1 MTTNLL
7 QKYIAGDATLDEK
20 EQVVYWIEASQ
31 ENMREYMAL
40 RKMHDIQVWHDADAE
55 IKERQQEPAEKRNFI
70 RTICWEAIKIAAI
83 FALAFAIFQHIK
95 SPVKEEFQSCYV
107 PEGQRAELQL
117 PDGTKVWLN
126 AKSRLTYPTD
136 FNGKNRKVTL
146 VGEGYFAVARNEK
159 KPFIVHAQQYDIRVL
174 GTEFNVIAYP
184 HSNFFETS
192 LLKGSVQIFTPH
204 SGTHKLVPNRRIY
217 SQKGKLYEGP
227 IKDSDHFLWRKGLI
241 CFNDESVGDIIKK
254 LEIYYDITIIVKN
267 RSILDNRYSGKFRMK
282 EGVEHVL
289 KVLQLKHKFSYEKDE
304 EKNTITIL

>member
-7 QKYIAGDATLDEK
+7 QKYIIGDATLDEK

-40 RKMHDIQVWHDADAE
+40 RKMYDIQIWHNSD
-55 IKERQQEPAEKRNFI
+55 IKKRQQEPVEKRHLI
-70 RTICWEAIKIAAI
+70 RTICWEAIKISAV
-83 FALAFAIFQHIK
+83 FALAFVIFQQIK
-95 SPVKEEFQSCYV
+95 SPAKEEFQSCYV

-146 VGEGYFAVARNEK
+146 TGEGYFAVARNEK

-192 LLKGSVQIFTPH
+192 LLKGSVQIFTPN

-227 IKDSDHFLWRKGLI
+227 IKNSDHFLWRKGLI

>member
-1 MTTNLL
+1 MTTDLL
-7 QKYIAGDATLDEK
+7 QKYIVGDASLDEK
-20 EQVVYWIEASQ
+20 EQVVNWIEASQ
-31 ENMREYMAL
+31 KNMHEYMAL
-40 RKMHDIQVWHDADAE
+40 RKIYDIQVWHDTE
-55 IKERQQEPAEKRNFI
+55 IKERRQEPTEKRHFI
-70 RTICWEAIKIAAI
+70 RTIYREAIKIAAI
-83 FALAFAIFQHIK
+83 FALAFVILQYFE
-95 SPVKEEFQSCYV
+95 SPIKEEFQSCYV

-126 AKSRLTYPTD
+126 AKSKLTYPTN

-192 LLKGSVQIFTPH
+192 LLKGSVQISTPH
-204 SGTHKLVPNRRIY
+204 SGTHKLIPNRRIY
-217 SQKGKLYEGP
+217 FQNDTLHEGP
-227 IKDSDHFLWRKGLI
+227 IENSDHFLWRKGLI